1 MRNERKREQGMAL
14 FMTVLILVL
23 MASLAIAGLRT
34 VARDREVAGHQ
45 NRSRSAFYA
54 ADAASAEARALVRE
68 VTSRTVIPA
77 FPNSGNPKLL
87 GDLALYDREARQ
99 PRFYGDPAFAEPI
112 RYTGESA
119 VAGGEG
125 FNLSVKGQKLSSTF
139 WQINVTGE
147 SATGDQARLEVVEV
161 KVLTSGY

>member
-54 ADAASAEARALVRE
+54 ADAASAQARAIVRE
-68 VTSRTVIPA
+68 MTSRTALPP
-77 FPNSGNPKLL
+77 FPDSTNPKLL
-87 GDLALYDREARQ
+87 GDLALYDRESRQ
-99 PRFYGDPAFAEPI
+99 PRFYGDPSVADPI

-161 KVLTSGY
+161 KVLASGY

>member
-1 MRNERKREQGMAL
+1 MRHERRREQGMAL

-23 MASLAIAGLRT
+23 MASLAIAALRT

-54 ADAASAEARALVRE
+54 AEAGAAEARALVRD
-68 VTSRTVIPA
+68 VVVRTEIPA
-77 FPNSGNPKLL
+77 FYDNGAPKLL
-87 GDLALYDREARQ
+87 GDLALYDRESRQ
-99 PRFYGDPAFAEPI
+99 PRFYGDPSLVDPI

-125 FNLSVKGQKLSSTF
+125 FNLSVKGQQLSSTY
-139 WQINVTGE
+139 WQINVAGE

-161 KVLTSGY
+161 KVLAKGY

>member
-1 MRNERKREQGMAL
+1 MRNDRRREQGMAL

-23 MASLAIAGLRT
+23 MASMAIAALRT

-54 ADAASAEARALVRE
+54 ADAASSEARAIVRE
-68 VTSRTVIPA
+68 VTDRASLPA
-77 FPNSGNPKLL
+77 FPDSANPKLL

-99 PRFYGDPAFAEPI
+99 PRFYGDPAVADPI

-125 FNLSVKGQKLSSTF
+125 FNLDVSGQKLSSTF

-161 KVLTSGY
+161 KVLASGY

>member
-1 MRNERKREQGMAL
+1 MRNERRGERGMAL

-23 MASLAIAGLRT
+23 MGSLAISALRT

-54 ADAASAEARALVRE
+54 ADAASSEARALVRE
-68 VTSRTVIPA
+68 VSSRTALPT
-77 FPNSGNPKLL
+77 FPDSANPQLL

-99 PRFYGDPAFAEPI
+99 PRFYGDPAVADPI

-119 VAGGEG
+119 LRDGEG
-125 FNLSVKGQKLSSTF
+125 FNLSVAGQKLASTF

-161 KVLTSGY
+161 KVLASGY